1 MNTKDMIIDTIIK
14 NRYKYSDAELKT
26 ILNKLV
32 EISKNQNIL
41 SQSLSDKDKD
51 KEQTVSDWLSIFSV

>member
-32 EISKNQNIL
+32 EISKNQEIL
-41 SQSLSDKDKD
+41 SQSLSDKE

>member
-14 NRYKYSDAELKT
+14 NRYKYSDTELKT

-32 EISKNQNIL
+32 EISKNQNAL
-41 SQSLSDKDKD
+41 SQSLSDIDKD
-51 KEQTVSDWLSIFSV
+51 REQTVSDWLSIFSV

>member
-14 NRYKYSDAELKT
+14 NRYKYSDTELKT

-32 EISKNQNIL
+32 EISKNQEIL
-41 SQSLSDKDKD
+41 SQSLSDKDK
-51 KEQTVSDWLSIFSV
+51 EQTVRDWLSIFSV

>member
-32 EISKNQNIL
+32 EISKNQEIL
-41 SQSLSDKDKD
+41 SQSLSDKDK
-51 KEQTVSDWLSIFSV
+51 EQTVSNWLSIFSV